1 MCPGPD
7 AGDNSPLGMNMLLV
21 EGARVLGMTRPSDV
35 TPDGAL
41 LVEDGAIVA
50 LHQDARNRG
59 AEAVAAG
66 HRLERVDARGL
77 WLMPGFVQ
85 AHIHL
90 CQTLLR
96 NGPDDLP
103 LLPWLKT
110 HVWPGEAAHDEETLE
125 ISARLGL
132 AELLAG
138 GTTSLLDMGTV
149 RHTDAVFR
157 AAEVSGMRVTSG
169 NALMD
174 DPSTNPEDL
183 CSGAIE
189 SLAETERLAKR
200 WHGAA
205 GGRLAVA
212 YCPRFAVSCTD
223 GLLRTVGA
231 RARSNGFLVHTHAS
245 ESVDEVALVLSRTGK
260 RNVTYLDD
268 VGISGDRVV
277 LAHVIHADPAERA
290 LLAARG
296 TTVAHC
302 PSSNLKLASGI
313 CPVPEYVAQGIR
325 VTLGADGAPCND
337 RLDPFTEMRL
347 AALLPKVRPGAGVL
361 SAWDVVR
368 MATKDGAAALGI
380 PAGTLE
386 AGRRADFVL
395 LDPDSGFASP
405 TAWRDDPYGPIVYS
419 MDRSHVVATYVEGV
433 LRYRRGEPFALKP
446 TAEEIN
452 AAVAALERRRSG
464 CDSRK
469 R

>member
-1 MCPGPD
+1 
-7 AGDNSPLGMNMLLV
+7 MLLV
-21 EGARVLGMTRPSDV
+21 EGARVLGMTRPADV

-50 LHQDARNRG
+50 LH
-59 AEAVAAG
+59 AEARKLGVEAHTAG
-66 HRLERVDARGL
+66 RRVERVDARGR
-77 WLMPGFVQ
+77 WMIPGFVQ
-85 AHIHL
+85 THIHL

-110 HVWPGEAAHDEETLE
+110 HVWPGEAAHDEATLE
-125 ISARLGL
+125 VSARFGL

-138 GTTSLLDMGTV
+138 GTTALLDMGTV
-149 RHTDAVFR
+149 RHTDAIFR
-157 AAEVSGMRVTSG
+157 AAETSGMRVTSG

-174 DPSTNPEDL
+174 DPATNPEEL
-183 CSGAIE
+183 CAGTDE
-189 SLAETERLAKR
+189 SLAETERLAKK
-200 WHGAA
+200 WHGSAN
-205 GGRLAVA
+205 GRLAVA

-223 GLLRTVGA
+223 GLLRTLAA
-231 RARSNGFLVHTHAS
+231 RARANGFIVHTHAS
-245 ESVDEVALVLSRTGK
+245 ENADEVALVLARTGK

-268 VGISGDRVV
+268 VGISGPRVV
-277 LAHVIHADPAERA
+277 LAHVIHTDETERA

-313 CPVPEYVAQGIR
+313 CPVPEYLARGIR

-347 AALLPKVRPGAGVL
+347 AALLPKVRPGAGAL

-368 MATKDGAAALGI
+368 MATADGAAALGI

-386 AGRRADFVL
+386 TGRRADFVL
-395 LDPDSGFASP
+395 LDPASGFAAP
-405 TAWRDDPYGPIVYS
+405 TLWRDDPYGPIVYS
-419 MDRSHVVATYVEGV
+419 MDRSHVVGTWVDGV
-433 LRYRRGEPFALKP
+433 LRYRRGEPFPLKPAPDEIAASVTALK
-446 TAEEIN
+446 
-452 AAVAALERRRSG
+452 ERRNG
-464 CDSRK
+464 VGGK